1 MNGAAA
7 AEADTNGTMSGYPAG
22 GDSLQ
27 DLSRRH
33 TKNFDDAAK
42 DPAYASPIT
51 TPDASTKARAKLV
64 YRDLPLVT
72 IQNTWSIEQARGAL
86 YSLMQGQM
94 DSAGMLCDA
103 VLGDDRVAAT
113 LNSRA
118 TALFGREVRFRA
130 ANDSAAAK
138 ECLVAWQ
145 EAWAFLS
152 GSSAMREIQ
161 DYSTMMG
168 DGPAQVLWD
177 TSRPVWRPTL
187 RPWHNRFTYFDWDL
201 RHFIA
206 IGNDATIPIQPGN
219 GKWFMHSPFGTYR
232 GWVRGALRAVTEP
245 WMLRHFGFRDMAR
258 FAEVHGQPTRVGKV
272 PAVSTAEDR
281 KAFEDSIAA
290 LGANTAMIL
299 PQGIDAMDDGGY
311 EYTLVEAIDTAW
323 QVFPGQIDRCDMA
336 IVLAIMMV
344 NLTTEVSGGSFA
356 ATRSHMD
363 VRQGGTAFDNRA
375 WMYSIYTQI
384 ARVFAYL
391 NFGDA
396 DLAPWT
402 YWDVTPREEYEAN
415 AKQFQ
420 AFATAVQALAQG
432 GITFTDQNELRR
444 FAAETFGLHNL
455 PSIVIAP
462 VPPDVT
468 KLRPSNPIK
477 AAA

>member
-1 MNGAAA
+1 MSAAA
-7 AEADTNGTMSGYPAG
+7 AAPRRRADTPPGYPPDG
-22 GDSLQ
+22 VGDSLD
-27 DLSRRH
+27 DLARRSSD
-33 TKNFDDAAK
+33 NFDNAAK
-42 DPAYASPIT
+42 DPAFAAPISV
-51 TPDASTKARAKLV
+51 PDPSTRARAKLV

-72 IQNTWSIEQARGAL
+72 IQNTWTVEQARGAL
-86 YSLMQGQM
+86 YALMNGRM

-138 ECLVAWQ
+138 ECLTAWQ
-145 EAWAFLS
+145 EAWPGLS
-152 GSSAMREIQ
+152 GDSAMREIQ
-161 DYSTMMG
+161 DFSTMMG

-177 TSRPVWRPTL
+177 TSRTTWRPSL
-187 RPWHNRFTYFDWDL
+187 RPWHNRFTYFDWSL
-201 RHFIA
+201 RKFIA
-206 IGNDATIPIQPGN
+206 MGSDATIPIIPGN
-219 GKWFMHSPFGTYR
+219 GKWFMHSPFGSYR

-272 PAVSTAEDR
+272 PAISTPEAR
-281 KAFEDSIAA
+281 KDFEDSIAQ

-323 QVFPGQIDRCDMA
+323 EVFPGLIDRCDMA
-336 IVLAIMMV
+336 IVLAILMV
-344 NLTTEVSGGSFA
+344 NLTTEVTGGAFA
-356 ATRSHMD
+356 ATKSHMD

-375 WMYSIYTQI
+375 WMFSIYTQI

-402 YWDVTPREEYEAN
+402 FWDVTSREEYAEN

-420 AFATAVQALAQG
+420 AFGTGLQTMSQAGLR
-432 GITFTDQNELRR
+432 FTDAGALRR
-444 FAAETFGLHNL
+444 FASDVFGLYNL
-455 PSIVIAP
+455 PEFIIGEPQTSASGGP
-462 VPPDVT
+462 
-468 KLRPSNPIK
+468 K
-477 AAA
+477 